1 MRLSYCYI
9 CVQNRQ
15 MVSRA
20 GPVPSLMPSGSI
32 NLREAMF
39 FLRVCMARG
48 SFAIELMEPIPP
60 IEQPLAA
67 SDSPAPALTRGL
79 SLVEALD
86 AAPEGLTLTQLSDA
100 IDSPK
105 NSTLRLIQALVEKGW
120 AVRDPATL
128 RVRLT
133 AKVQRLGHPRSGDL
147 SLSECAL
154 PVMRELRDQSG
165 ETVQLGILVENE
177 VVIIEK
183 QESRLP
189 VRIGVDVGLR
199 LALHD
204 NAAGKVLFAFQPEP
218 ERTRILTVLSFPAT
232 TIHTITDR
240 EEFRKHCERVRE
252 QGYAIDLDE
261 NFEGIRC
268 VGAPIFDGAGQVLAA
283 IWISGPSQRFSK
295 TLLPRMA
302 SLVTAA
308 AKRIEERTQ
317 Q

>member
-1 MRLSYCYI
+1 
-9 CVQNRQ
+9 
-15 MVSRA
+15 
-20 GPVPSLMPSGSI
+20 
-32 NLREAMF
+32 
-39 FLRVCMARG
+39 
-48 SFAIELMEPIPP
+48 METIPP
-60 IEQPLAA
+60 VEQPLAA
-67 SDSPAPALTRGL
+67 TDSPAPALSRGL

-86 AAPEGLTLTQLSDA
+86 AAPKGLTLTQLSEA

-105 NSTLRLIQALVEKGW
+105 NSTLRLIQALVEQGW

-133 AKVQRLGHPRSGDL
+133 PKVQRLGHPRSGDL

-204 NAAGKVLFAFQPEP
+204 NAAGKVLLAFQPEP
-218 ERTRILTVLSFPAT
+218 DRTRILAGLSFTAT
-232 TIHTITDR
+232 TSHTITDR
-240 EEFRKHCERVRE
+240 DEFRKHSERVRE

-261 NFEGIRC
+261 NFAGIRC
-268 VGAPIFDGAGQVLAA
+268 VSAPIFDRAGQVLAA
-283 IWISGPSQRFSK
+283 VWISGPSQRFSEK
-295 TLLPRMA
+295 LLPRMA
-302 SLVTAA
+302 SLVTDA